1 MPAQPFFQPPP
12 QGGRRGE
19 RGGRRGHGSRG
30 STRGTKQ
37 QQPPQWHSIP
47 SATFTK
53 PWIRTDSAFRKSLTL
68 HFPYKPSR
76 GGEDS
81 ECVNPTGE
89 SKDSVCTV
97 PTGGGKDS
105 MCTAPIPER
114 GKTPCVQ
121 SSPEGEKTLYR
132 IYPNKFSSKS
142 VYIQEKVKNLPVGVD
157 WGSSFQ
163 SGKNEAPTSW
173 L

>member
-97 PTGGGKDS
+97 PTGEGKDS
-105 MCTAPIPER
+105 MCTVLSSGGENS
-114 GKTPCVQ
+114 VQ
-121 SSPEGEKTLYR
+121 DISKQVQFKKCIYSRKGEKSASGGRLR
-132 IYPNKFSSKS
+132 QF
-142 VYIQEKVKNLPVGVD
+142 LPE
-157 WGSSFQ
+157 W
-163 SGKNEAPTSW
+163 KNEAPTSW